1 MLRLRLA
8 RCVIVAVTCWS
19 CCSGSAQVPG
29 SAGAPPKVLLMV
41 HQQMLPGKAGE
52 REKFELET
60 CRKFDELGIPVYWI
74 ETEAVT
80 GTPGALFLDPASS
93 FEEMDRA
100 GQVLGEAFGAH
111 PELAQLQQ
119 EIEQRLANSKTVF
132 AVRRDDLGSG
142 VNRIDWSK
150 ARYLQ
155 INVVSVRPGH
165 EGDFAEADRIRSRVQ
180 ADATWTV
187 YEMDSGTSVPTF
199 LVIEALGSLTDRDKE
214 SKAKAAGEKESKELE
229 QLVRDAYASVE
240 SNMYGLHPEMSH
252 VSNKFAAGDPEFWR
266 RK

>member
-1 MLRLRLA
+1 MVRLRVA
-8 RCVIVAVTCWS
+8 RSLIAAVTCWS
-19 CCSGSAQVPG
+19 WCTGSAQVAA
-29 SAGAPPKVLLMV
+29 SAGAPPKVLLLV

-60 CRKFDELGIPVYWI
+60 CSKFGELGIPVFWI

-80 GTPGALFLDPASS
+80 GAPGALFLDPASS

-119 EIEQRLANSKTVF
+119 EIEQRLASSKTVF
-132 AVRRDDLGSG
+132 AVRRDDLGAG

-150 ARYLQ
+150 ARYLR

-165 EGDFAEADRIRSRVQ
+165 EDDFAEADRIRSRGQ
-180 ADATWTV
+180 ADAAWAV
-187 YEMDSGTSVPTF
+187 YEVDSGTSVPTF
-199 LVIEALGSLTDRDKE
+199 LVIEALGSLADKDKQ
-214 SKAKAAGEKESKELE
+214 SKAKALGEKEGKELE
-229 QLVRDAYASVE
+229 QLVRDAYRSVE

-252 VSNKFAAGDPEFWR
+252 VSKKFAAGDPEFWG